1 MASWDAVELKA
12 KQRNT
17 GTQWGCVCVCGGA
30 GRDGV
35 THMFWDTWRCIN
47 QRAGESHLR
56 RTHLVSLTAHLKR
69 EHLARPLTC
78 EHAVGRCD
86 KNSISNQSQKEHKT
100 AWKKKILD
108 VYFVM
113 SSYIHL
119 REVYQL
125 FCSQPPGGVWG
136 LLALHLRSSPL
147 IPSIYTADGLN
158 KVFRKN
164 CLNDWLTSQLTDSSC
179 SPIKVRNVWKK
190 NVSNALSC
198 LYFRGVQWRVI
209 FTCNYS
215 IFGRIFKKKSYNK
228 PIIWRDSQVRL
239 RLK

>member
-17 GTQWGCVCVCGGA
+17 GTQRGCVCGGA

-35 THMFWDTWRCIN
+35 THMFWDTWRRIN

-86 KNSISNQSQKEHKT
+86 KNSTSNQSQKEHKT

-113 SSYIHL
+113 SSYTINYSAANH
-119 REVYQL
+119 RGAFEVFWLYIW
-125 FCSQPPGGVWG
+125 GV
-136 LLALHLRSSPL
+136 LRSFLPY
-147 IPSIYTADGLN
+147 I
-158 KVFRKN
+158 
-164 CLNDWLTSQLTDSSC
+164 QLMAW
-179 SPIKVRNVWKK
+179 IK
-190 NVSNALSC
+190 
-198 LYFRGVQWRVI
+198 YFAKIVLMI
-209 FTCNYS
+209 
-215 IFGRIFKKKSYNK
+215 
-228 PIIWRDSQVRL
+228 D
-239 RLK
+239 